1 MCVRIGRL
9 GLGLAPVVTV
19 THMERSNKA
28 IAGYVHL
35 EMRGSGID
43 SHAFIRSKDVRV
55 IDIFLAYKRSGDSPS
70 TLAGTMGLTV
80 DEIQE
85 AIRFGEWHSNQLLAE
100 VGFAPVQKRQHSIYS
115 AAYSIARV
123 LMPAILFVFGILIS
137 IAFKGLV
144 SIAVGI
150 LCFILFLRFA
160 NEIPIFGWAWVKVF
174 GRQDLWE
181 WLRMTI
187 APVAIGIVG
196 TYVTTT
202 INRYQNQ
209 ANIERSRNEL
219 TSDYLSAYQP
229 DKQLYSSA
237 KSLVDA
243 RTAELTS
250 TMDAATTRNSCS
262 TRPDSN
268 WLSIHARSTLNQIS
282 SLEPPRDTNKTV
294 QKRPILEFLKQSGL
308 IRRGANIVDLSQADL
323 TDSVLTWA
331 DLSDS
336 CLRQINFID
345 YPATIQL
352 ASDLRHAK
360 LDNSDLTGANLQR
373 ANLRYASLKNVD
385 LRRSGSISRADLR
398 GADLTGAVI
407 DDSTGIYGVIVNTK
421 PISIDD
427 HKMNWWYPLICNR
440 SIQDALQWTFLCVD
454 SIDWF
459 NLPTTKLPDFVDE
472 QGGRHPIICEPGR
485 NCGYTDVNGR
495 FRPLISRRGTPKI
508 KVTNSVPTL

>member
-1 MCVRIGRL
+1 MSKGRP
-9 GLGLAPVVTV
+9 GLGLAPDVAC

-28 IAGYVHL
+28 IAGYDHL
-35 EMRGSGID
+35 EMRGTGSD
-43 SHAFIRSKDVRV
+43 SHAFIRGKDVRV
-55 IDIFLAYKRSGDSPS
+55 IDIYLACKRSEDSAS
-70 TLAGTMGLTV
+70 TLAVKMGLTA

-85 AIRFGEWHSNQLLAE
+85 AIRFGEWHTDQLLAE
-100 VGFAPVQKRQHSIYS
+100 VGFPPDQHRQHSIYS
-115 AAYSIARV
+115 AAYSVARV
-123 LMPAILFVFGILIS
+123 LMPAILFIFGVLIS
-137 IAFKGLV
+137 IAFKGLF

-150 LCFILFLRFA
+150 FCFILFLRFA

-209 ANIERSRNEL
+209 ASIERSRNEL
-219 TSDYLSAYQP
+219 TSAYLSAYQP
-229 DKQLYSSA
+229 DKQLYSRARSF
-237 KSLVDA
+237 VDA

-250 TMDAATTRNSCS
+250 TKEAATGGNSCS
-262 TRPDSN
+262 TRSDSN

-282 SLEPPRDTNKTV
+282 SLEPPRDTIKTV

-308 IRRGANIVDLSQADL
+308 IRRGANIVNLSHADL
-323 TDSVLTWA
+323 TDSLLIWA

-352 ASDLRHAK
+352 ASDLRHAR
-360 LDNSDLTGANLQR
+360 LDGSDLTGANLQR

-398 GADLTGAVI
+398 GADLTGAII
-407 DDSTGIYGVIVNTK
+407 DDSTGINGVIVNTK

-440 SIQDALQWTFLCVD
+440 SIQDSLQWTFMCVD
-454 SIDWF
+454 SVDWLD
-459 NLPTTKLPDFVDE
+459 LPATMLPDFVDE
-472 QGGRHPIICEPGR
+472 QGGRHTISCQPGR
-485 NCGYTDVNGR
+485 NCGYTDASGR
-495 FRPLISRRGTPKI
+495 FRPLISRRGTPKL
-508 KVTNSVPTL
+508 KVINSVPTL

>member
-1 MCVRIGRL
+1 
-9 GLGLAPVVTV
+9 
-19 THMERSNKA
+19 MERSNKA
-28 IAGYVHL
+28 IADYCHL
-35 EMRGSGID
+35 EMRGSGSD
-43 SHAFIRSKDVRV
+43 SHVFIRGKDVRV
-55 IDIFLAYKRSGDSPS
+55 IDIYLAYKRSGDSVS
-70 TLAGTMGLTV
+70 TLAVKMGLTA

-85 AIRFGEWHSNQLLAE
+85 AIRYGEWHSDQVLAE
-100 VGFAPVQKRQHSIYS
+100 VGLSPHQNRQQSIYS
-115 AAYSIARV
+115 TAYSVARV
-123 LMPAILFVFGILIS
+123 LMPAMLFVFGILIS
-137 IAFKGLV
+137 IAFKGLF

-150 LCFILFLRFA
+150 FCFILFLRFA

-187 APVAIGIVG
+187 APVAIGVVG

-219 TSDYLSAYQP
+219 ISAYLSAYQP

-237 KSLVDA
+237 RALVDA

-250 TMDAATTRNSCS
+250 TMGAASARDSCS

-282 SLEPPRDTNKTV
+282 SLEPPRDTNKTL

-360 LDNSDLTGANLQR
+360 LDNSDFTGANLQR

-407 DDSTGIYGVIVNTK
+407 DESTGIYGMIVNTK
-421 PISIDD
+421 LISIDD

-454 SIDWF
+454 SIDWYDI
-459 NLPTTKLPDFVDE
+459 PITKLPDFFDKE
-472 QGGRHPIICEPGR
+472 GRRHPIKCEPGR
-485 NCGYTDVNGR
+485 NCGYTDVSGR

-508 KVTNSVPTL
+508 KVINSVPTL